1 MLFLRDALASF
12 TDSLWRR
19 QLSYLNVSNAGYV
32 VC

>member
-1 MLFLRDALASF
+1 MLFLRDVLASF

-19 QLSYLNVSNAGYV
+19 QLSYPDVSNAGYM